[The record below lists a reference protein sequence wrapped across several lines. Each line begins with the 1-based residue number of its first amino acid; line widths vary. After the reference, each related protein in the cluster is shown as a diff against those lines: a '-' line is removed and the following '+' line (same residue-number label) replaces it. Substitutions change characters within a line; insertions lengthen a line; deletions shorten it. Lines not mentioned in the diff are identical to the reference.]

1 MSVANAGKLRYR
13 QEQAAL
19 TTQKLDRRVEWIF
32 RHAGLFISPAPG
44 PGLRPGP
51 PPDNLPSYLCSPFQ
65 KTLKKA
71 DAPCPMQKSSAYKAV
86 RFPGEHF
93 IPLCVFYSIHRSGV
107 KGKPRFPCRATAHL
121 FFAAALFRPYEICQI
136 APGGLTRGRAA
147 PYDTDIPKP
156 VWRAHCRGTIPPA
169 KLFSL
174 GGPL

>member
-1 MSVANAGKLRYR
+1 MDFSARRLVHLTSAWARATPRPTAR
-13 QEQAAL
+13 QF
-19 TTQKLDRRVEWIF
+19 VIIS
-32 RHAGLFISPAPG
+32 LFSFP
-44 PGLRPGP
+44 
-51 PPDNLPSYLCSPFQ
+51 

-121 FFAAALFRPYEICQI
+121 FFTAALFHPYEICQI